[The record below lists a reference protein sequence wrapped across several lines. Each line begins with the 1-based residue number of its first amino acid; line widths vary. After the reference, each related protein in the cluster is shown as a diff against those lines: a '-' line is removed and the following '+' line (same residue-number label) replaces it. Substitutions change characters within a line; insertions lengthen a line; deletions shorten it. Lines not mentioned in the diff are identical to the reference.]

1 MPSCWFRVQFPTS
14 RLDFL
19 NHQAFWASQRRD
31 ILLLR
36 REKTLQ
42 SDALRW
48 VPIVIQ
54 LHWFLCFWFPSSF
67 VQGCYRVKRLGG
79 YSALRIARNLPEGGK
94 LLSVEKDSLWV
105 ISHWVY
111 LSLLKFTSKIQWMW
125 GWALC
130 CHRNED
136 HRVCRFGRQ
145 GRPGLQ
151 AARQSHPATLFP
163 HAGEDLDGNS
173 ALWDCQHYQQAAS
186 AMSARSAF
194 LCGLCQRCRLVI
206 QVWWCVQVGTGTCW
220 LCSSWP
226 LQGGLVEILR
236 HGTLFDILRPCMTIS
251 QSAIARL

>member
-14 RLDFL
+14 KLDFL

-54 LHWFLCFWFPSSF
+54 LHWSWFLFFWFPSSF
-67 VQGCYRVKRLGG
+67 VQGRYRVKRLGG

-105 ISHWVY
+105 ISHWLPGGFKY
-111 LSLLKFTSKIQWMW
+111 CLFSSLPGETSNLTNIFQMGGSTTNWLSLLKFTSKIQWMR

-173 ALWDCQHYQQAAS
+173 ALWDCQHYQQAVA
-186 AMSARSAF
+186 
-194 LCGLCQRCRLVI
+194 
-206 QVWWCVQVGTGTCW
+206 
-220 LCSSWP
+220 P
-226 LQGGLVEILR
+226 
-236 HGTLFDILRPCMTIS
+236 
-251 QSAIARL
+251 

>member
-1 MPSCWFRVQFPTS
+1 MRVCKRACRMPSCWFRVQFPTS

-36 REKTLQ
+36 RAKTLQ

-111 LSLLKFTSKIQWMW
+111 LSLLPRSS
-125 GWALC
+125 GC
-130 CHRNED
+130 ED
-136 HRVCRFGRQ
+136 E
-145 GRPGLQ
+145 
-151 AARQSHPATLFP
+151 LF
-163 HAGEDLDGNS
+163 A
-173 ALWDCQHYQQAAS
+173 
-186 AMSARSAF
+186 
-194 LCGLCQRCRLVI
+194 
-206 QVWWCVQVGTGTCW
+206 
-220 LCSSWP
+220 
-226 LQGGLVEILR
+226 
-236 HGTLFDILRPCMTIS
+236 
-251 QSAIARL
+251 AIATKIIEFAGLDDKADRACKLQDKATRPRCFHTQVKIWMGTVHSEIANITNRP